1 MAEIIVNNEDVKDET
16 KDEIKDEKIEDVKD
30 DVKTVDE
37 KVEKKLDEI
46 KAETADLREEKIIYE
61 TKKAIDEL
69 KSDVLD
75 YMDDLKEDLKNDE
88 LTEIAESDDNDI
100 LEERVTILENK
111 NAEDEEKKEEE
122 KPDKKHK
129 IISLCAIF
137 GLVGIALIYF
147 IKEKN
152 KGDEK

>member
-1 MAEIIVNNEDVKDET
+1 MAEIVLNNEEVKDEK

-30 DVKTVDE
+30 DVKSVDE

-46 KAETADLREEKIIYE
+46 KAETAELREEKIIYE
-61 TKKAIDEL
+61 TKKAIDDL

-88 LTEIAESDDNDI
+88 LTEIANSADNDV
-100 LEERVTILENK
+100 LDERVTVLENK
-111 NAEDEEKKEEE
+111 NAEDEEKEEE
-122 KPDKKHK
+122 NIPDKKHK

-137 GLVGIALIYF
+137 ALVGVAILCF
-147 IKEKN
+147 IKEKK
-152 KGDEK
+152 KGDEE

>member
-46 KAETADLREEKIIYE
+46 KAETAELREEKIIYE

-100 LEERVTILENK
+100 LE
-111 NAEDEEKKEEE
+111 
-122 KPDKKHK
+122 
-129 IISLCAIF
+129 SF
-137 GLVGIALIYF
+137 GL
-147 IKEKN
+147 N
-152 KGDEK
+152 

>member
-46 KAETADLREEKIIYE
+46 KAETAELREEKIIYE

-88 LTEIAESDDNDI
+88 LTEIADSGDTDI
-100 LEERVTILENK
+100 LEERVTVLENK

-129 IISLCAIF
+129 FISLCAIF